1 MGNCMGKLRPVNI
14 VTCKLCPNNG
24 WDLHIFFFIFY
35 GIWKQLFCS
44 QVEITSSTCRFIPWQ
59 CVVALRGVREK
70 IVGEWEGG
78 SWRRRTCIRTKY
90 NLMFNFSG
98 KIEKFRMVPGS
109 VNCSRFALS
118 VSLKKNKIDLSTCS
132 LHKRSPCN
140 TVADTGIYCSAMH
153 VLPAIFP
160 LFKIDKDSW
169 LKCYPWKLEWQ
180 SFMWL
185 NIF

>member
-1 MGNCMGKLRPVNI
+1 MGEIYISFFLFFMVLYMKTTVLLSSR
-14 VTCKLCPNNG
+14 NNQFNMQIYT
-24 WDLHIFFFIFY
+24 LAVCC
-35 GIWKQLFCS
+35 CS
-44 QVEITSSTCRFIPWQ
+44 KGCEREDSG
-59 CVVALRGVREK
+59 GVRGGDHG
-70 IVGEWEGG
+70 GEG
-78 SWRRRTCIRTKY
+78 RIRTKY
-90 NLMFNFSG
+90 NLMFNSSG